1 MTIQTVCFCDEC
13 ERDLAE
19 TSNCVD
25 YRITI
30 QSERIPSRG
39 GAVTLMN
46 LEPQISC
53 PIHFCS
59 EKCMKAYFRRVWHI
73 DK

>member
-13 ERDLAE
+13 EKNLAE
-19 TSNCVD
+19 TSNCED

-30 QSERIPSRG
+30 KSEGIPSRDG
-39 GAVTLMN
+39 TVTLMK
-46 LEPQISC
+46 LKPSFKG
-53 PIHFCS
+53 PFHFCG
-59 EKCMKAYFRRVWHI
+59 EKCMFNYFKRVWHI